1 MANEKFGSIQV
12 SNQIIEQIIAESALK
27 TNGVYKVIGYS
38 NQKVEKYNK
47 DALIVSDSDGEKEIT
62 ICIVV
67 NSDSTVIK
75 VAENVQ
81 KNIASELD
89 SMLRLKVNKIHVI
102 VKSIHY
108 ISQNWLYP

>member
-12 SNQIIEQIIAESALK
+12 SNQIVEQIVAESALK
-27 TNGVYKVIGYS
+27 TNGVYKVIGYA
-38 NQKVEKYNK
+38 NQKFEKYNK
-47 DALIVSDSDGEKEIT
+47 DALSISDSDGEKEIT

-67 NSDSTVIK
+67 NSDSTVIE

-81 KNIASELD
+81 KNIASEIY
-89 SMLRLKVNKIHVI
+89 SMLRLNVNKINVI

-108 ISQNWLYP
+108 VSQDWLYP